1 MIIRSCYLRVFLVL
15 SFISVTLAHPLTGS
29 TPAFN
34 PTNHGDP
41 NLRCQ
46 PTTFSDIALFYL
58 ANYFAHC
65 LTVKTL
71 PGESALASLSGIVLA
86 LFFPTSGVVR
96 AVNAIIRNARFG
108 AKDEIHGAARAGAL
122 CMIIRTRI

>member
-1 MIIRSCYLRVFLVL
+1 M
-15 SFISVTLAHPLTGS
+15 
-29 TPAFN
+29 
-34 PTNHGDP
+34 
-41 NLRCQ
+41 
-46 PTTFSDIALFYL
+46 ALFYL

-71 PGESALASLSGIVLA
+71 PGDSAFASLCGIVIA

-122 CMIIRTRI
+122 CMIMRTRFWAPQDGDVIRDLRTTSSQRNWPEPCKASPSTFKCPD